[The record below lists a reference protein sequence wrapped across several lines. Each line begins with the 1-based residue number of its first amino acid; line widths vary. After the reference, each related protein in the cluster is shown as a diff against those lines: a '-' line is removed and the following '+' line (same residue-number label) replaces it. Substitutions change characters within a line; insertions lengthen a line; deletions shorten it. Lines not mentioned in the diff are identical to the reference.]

1 VNQNNLSSL
10 LKEYFNIKFLKT
22 DLSLNYFNTKF
33 IANNNIK
40 IGQKNNL
47 KTFKIIYCLVQRLLE
62 SQVSPVSQ
70 AALGGVPLKRRDQQL
85 SPSPKCEK
93 YKE

>member
-1 VNQNNLSSL
+1 
-10 LKEYFNIKFLKT
+10 
-22 DLSLNYFNTKF
+22 LSLNYLNTKF
-33 IANNNIK
+33 IANNTIK

-47 KTFKIIYCLVQRLLE
+47 KTFKIIYCLVQTLVLG

-70 AALGGVPLKRRDQQL
+70 AALGGVPTKRRDQQL
-85 SPSPKCEK
+85 SPSPKCQK